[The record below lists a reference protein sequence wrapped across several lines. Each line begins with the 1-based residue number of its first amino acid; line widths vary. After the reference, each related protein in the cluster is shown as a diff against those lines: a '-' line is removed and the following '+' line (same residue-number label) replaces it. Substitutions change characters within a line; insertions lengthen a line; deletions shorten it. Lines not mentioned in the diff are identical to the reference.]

1 MIDSIL
7 LMNFFEII
15 LCYKIF
21 VSIYVLM
28 IMNLF
33 GF

>member
-7 LMNFFEII
+7 LMNFFESI